1 MWTGASH
8 VLFVA
13 NFWCMSSHWSFT
25 RMSIVHSLRIGSSWR
40 GVVFK
45 LVQTWGFEK
54 VREVV
59 LIKISDLIRFLIQ
72 PCKIGSSCVR
82 KGCKQVFPYGTSLKN
97 HMATK
102 HGGGKLL
109 MMISL
114 ERGHCQVGEEELTRG
129 RKQPRD
135 RGWRICPLQ
144 IRLCFPQPDKNHPS
158 LTLV

>member
-1 MWTGASH
+1 M
-8 VLFVA
+8 
-13 NFWCMSSHWSFT
+13 
-25 RMSIVHSLRIGSSWR
+25 
-40 GVVFK
+40 
-45 LVQTWGFEK
+45 
-54 VREVV
+54 REVV
-59 LIKISDLIRFLIQ
+59 LIKIPDLIRFLIQ

-129 RKQPRD
+129 RKQLRD
-135 RGWRICPLQ
+135 RSIYYKFDYASLSQTKIILHSPL
-144 IRLCFPQPDKNHPS
+144 FND
-158 LTLV
+158 